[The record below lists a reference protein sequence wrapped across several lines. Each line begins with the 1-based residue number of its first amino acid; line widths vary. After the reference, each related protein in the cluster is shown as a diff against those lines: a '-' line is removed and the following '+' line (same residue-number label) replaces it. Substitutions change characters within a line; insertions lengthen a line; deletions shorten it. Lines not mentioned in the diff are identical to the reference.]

1 MCSIEGCDKPAKT
14 KGLCRSHYQAKIKYG
29 DPMKYRVWSAPL
41 EDRFWRYGV
50 KGEREDD
57 CWSWSG
63 ARNANGYGRISKGGK
78 NNMDGA
84 HRVSWRLHNGNAEIP
99 PGMFILH
106 SCDNPQ
112 CTNPKHLRLGTRSEN
127 NLDMYSRGRQGVRK
141 LPIGEDNHKTV
152 LTKDQVLAI
161 RAGGKADTVWAKE
174 LGVTKGCVRHARV
187 GITWK
192 HL

>member
-1 MCSIEGCDKPAKT
+1 MCSIEGCGKEVYLR
-14 KGLCRSHYQAKIKYG
+14 GWCRPHYVAWRKKG
-29 DPMKYRVWSAPL
+29 DPLLYREWSAPI
-41 EDRFWRYGV
+41 EVRFWRYVV

-63 ARNANGYGRISKGGK
+63 GRNKQGYGRISVSTKTK
-78 NNMDGA
+78 TDGA

>member
-1 MCSIEGCDKPAKT
+1 MCSIEGCGKEVYLR
-14 KGLCRSHYQAKIKYG
+14 GWCRPHYVAWRKKG
-29 DPMKYRVWSAPL
+29 DPLLYREWSAPI
-41 EDRFWRYGV
+41 EVRFWRYVV

-57 CWSWSG
+57 CWSWAG

-127 NLDMYSRGRQGVRK
+127 SLDMYSRGRQGVRK

-161 RAGGKADTVWAKE
+161 RAGGKSDTAWAKE